1 MSDRPSRRARR
12 SLLLS
17 GVLAAVGVAA
27 VGVFVGLLGGGPP
40 AAVIA
45 GIAAGLLVL
54 GVAAG
59 SNAHARR
66 TSTAVL
72 VAASDFAGLA
82 AAVCLGLLTVLLVLG
97 RLPFG
102 DERALVTPM
111 MIGMMVVAT
120 LAGPLGRRSG
130 RWTRSALQGVRRSP
144 DELLADFAERAGREA
159 PVEDLLRRLAEAMR
173 RDWQLSRVEIWSQR
187 DVAEH
192 ITKPGGAGSDVS
204 GVLHRTTV
212 VPVPL
217 TDDDGEPA
225 RPPEPLQ
232 PNELA
237 ALRRVGVAGP
247 AWLRLWLPRLLVG
260 RPDLPGPV
268 ADRQLRLAP
277 AVYAGRVLA
286 LVIVERAA
294 DADPFTG
301 SDERALADVARRLA
315 IVLRNRALDEA
326 LQTTLADLRRTNS
339 DLQASRTRL
348 VRTADAERRRIERDL
363 HDGAQQHLVALA
375 VGLRLFRDT
384 VPESDPNLELLD
396 ELDRG
401 IRESIASLR
410 DLAHGIYPPLLR
422 DAGLGEALR
431 NAAKRSPL
439 DVTVHDDGV
448 GRHPEQVEAAVYFC
462 CLEALQNA
470 AKHAAGSAVTI
481 LLELRRGELRFE
493 VADTGPGF
501 DAARQAVGS
510 GQQNM
515 ADRLGAIG
523 GHVRWD
529 SVPGHGTT
537 VRGRVPVTTEAAVR
551 VGG

>member
-1 MSDRPSRRARR
+1 MIPISDRPSRRARR

-17 GVLAAVGVAA
+17 GMLGAVGVAA

-45 GIAAGLLVL
+45 GIAVTLLVL

-59 SNAHARR
+59 SSAQARR

-82 AAVCLGLLTVLLVLG
+82 TAVCLGLLTVLLVLG
-97 RLPFG
+97 RRPFD

-111 MIGMMVVAT
+111 MIGMLVVAT
-120 LAGPLGRRSG
+120 LAGPLGRRAG
-130 RWTRSALQGVRRSP
+130 RVTRSALQGVRRSP

-187 DVAEH
+187 EVAEQV
-192 ITKPGGAGSDVS
+192 TNPAGAGV

-217 TDDDGEPA
+217 GDDGGEPA

-260 RPDLPGPV
+260 RPDLPGPI

-326 LQTTLADLRRTNS
+326 LQTTLADLRRTNA

-348 VRTADAERRRIERDL
+348 VRAADAERRRIERDL

-384 VPESDPNLELLD
+384 VPDSDPNLELLD

-431 NAAKRSPL
+431 NAAKRSHL

-470 AKHAAGSAVTI
+470 AKHAPGSSVTI

-501 DAARQAVGS
+501 DAARQVGS

-537 VRGRVPVTTEAAVR
+537 VRGRVPVITEAAAR

>member
-1 MSDRPSRRARR
+1 MSPMSDRPSRRARR

-17 GVLAAVGVAA
+17 GMLGAVGVAA
-27 VGVFVGLLGGGPP
+27 VGIFVGLLGGGPP

-45 GIAAGLLVL
+45 AIAATLVVLGIAAG
-54 GVAAG
+54 
-59 SNAHARR
+59 SSAHARR

-72 VAASDFAGLA
+72 VAASDFVGLA

-97 RLPFG
+97 RLPYG
-102 DERALVTPM
+102 DELLLVTPM
-111 MIGMMVVAT
+111 MIGMLVVAT
-120 LAGPLGRRSG
+120 LAGPLGRRAG

-187 DVAEH
+187 EVAEH
-192 ITKPGGAGSDVS
+192 VTNPAGAGV

-212 VPVPL
+212 VPLPL
-217 TDDDGEPA
+217 SDDDGEPA
-225 RPPEPLQ
+225 RPPDPLQ

-326 LQTTLADLRRTNS
+326 LQTTLADLRRTNA

-384 VPESDPNLELLD
+384 VPKSDPNLELLD

-470 AKHAAGSAVTI
+470 AKHAAGSTVTI

-493 VADTGPGF
+493 IADTGPGF
-501 DAARQAVGS
+501 DATRQVVGT

-523 GHVRWD
+523 GQVRWD
-529 SVPGHGTT
+529 SVPAHGTT
-537 VRGRVPVTTEAAVR
+537 VRGRVPVTTDAAAR

>member
-1 MSDRPSRRARR
+1 MSPMSDRPSRRARR

-17 GVLAAVGVAA
+17 GMLGAVGVAA
-27 VGVFVGLLGGGPP
+27 VGIFVGLLGGGPP

-45 GIAAGLLVL
+45 AIAATLVVLGIAAG
-54 GVAAG
+54 
-59 SNAHARR
+59 SSAHARR

-72 VAASDFAGLA
+72 VAASDFVGLA

-97 RLPFG
+97 RLPYG
-102 DERALVTPM
+102 DELLLVTPM
-111 MIGMMVVAT
+111 MIGMLVVAT
-120 LAGPLGRRSG
+120 LAGPLGRRAG

-187 DVAEH
+187 EVAEH
-192 ITKPGGAGSDVS
+192 VTNPAGAG
-204 GVLHRTTV
+204 
-212 VPVPL
+212 
-217 TDDDGEPA
+217 
-225 RPPEPLQ
+225 
-232 PNELA
+232 
-237 ALRRVGVAGP
+237 VGG
-247 AWLRLWLPRLLVG
+247 
-260 RPDLPGPV
+260 
-268 ADRQLRLAP
+268 
-277 AVYAGRVLA
+277 
-286 LVIVERAA
+286 
-294 DADPFTG
+294 PFTG

-326 LQTTLADLRRTNS
+326 LQTTLADLRRTNA

-384 VPESDPNLELLD
+384 VPKSDPNLELLD

-470 AKHAAGSAVTI
+470 AKHAAGSTVTI

-493 VADTGPGF
+493 IADTGPGF
-501 DAARQAVGS
+501 DATRQVVGT

-523 GHVRWD
+523 GQVRWD

-537 VRGRVPVTTEAAVR
+537 VRGRVPVTTDAAAR